1 MRPNLN
7 GCHELV
13 DELIGDPREDT
24 RIDGIYKFSTPDVN
38 EAERD
43 FFERYC
49 VFPTSPNDTG
59 LPWTVIQRRG
69 PYEQQENF
77 NRSWS
82 EYRNGFGHLSRD
94 FWFGN
99 EFIHR
104 LVYHDDYEL
113 RIELEDFNG
122 TLKWAEYSVFRL
134 DSEKY
139 NYNLL
144 IGEYHGN
151 AKDAMKYHNDND
163 FSTYD
168 RRNDKTVDACCSC
181 AMGYASG
188 WWFDKCVCNLN
199 LFILYFK

>member
-1 MRPNLN
+1 MFIEEFVRPNLN
-7 GCHELV
+7 GCHELL
-13 DELIGDPREDT
+13 DELTDDDVNDDST
-24 RIDGIYKFSTPDVN
+24 RIDGIYKFLNPDIN
-38 EAERD
+38 EDGRD
-43 FFERYC
+43 FNERYC
-49 VFPTSPNDTG
+49 VFAHSLSDTG

-69 PYEQQENF
+69 PYEHQENF
-77 NRSWS
+77 NRSWA

-104 LVYHDDYEL
+104 LVFHDNYEL
-113 RIELEDFNG
+113 RVELEDFDG
-122 TLKWAEYSVFRL
+122 TQKWAEYAVFRI

-144 IGEYHGN
+144 IGEHHGTI
-151 AKDAMKYHNDND
+151 KDAMKYHNDND

-168 RRNDKTVDACCSC
+168 NRNDKTVDACCSC

-188 WWFDKCVCNLN
+188 WWFDK
-199 LFILYFK
+199 

>member
-1 MRPNLN
+1 MR
-7 GCHELV
+7 V
-13 DELIGDPREDT
+13 
-24 RIDGIYKFSTPDVN
+24 DGIYKFATPDIN
-38 EAERD
+38 EAERN
-43 FFERYC
+43 FNERYC
-49 VFPTSPNDTG
+49 VFHNSDNDTKG
-59 LPWTVIQRRG
+59 IPWTVIQRRG
-69 PYEQQENF
+69 PYAQQESF

-104 LVYHDDYEL
+104 LVYNDDYEL
-113 RIELEDFNG
+113 RIELEDFEGNQ
-122 TLKWAEYSVFRL
+122 KWAEYAVFRI

-144 IGEYHGN
+144 IGEYHGTV
-151 AKDAMKYHNDND
+151 ADAMKYHNDND

-188 WWFDKCVCNLN
+188 WWFDK
-199 LFILYFK
+199 